1 MSASPP
7 ALDGTLGAMEIGTA
21 VATFLFG
28 ILTLQTFNYYRE
40 FSKDSILIKGTIGII
55 WLFELGHTI
64 CSLHAIYWITVTTYS
79 RPPNSFIVKPP
90 QSLIVSL
97 LFSAGIDAVVQLFF
111 GNRIRVL
118 SGRSHVFFLCIAM
131 AALRFICDITLMSTI
146 WVFNAGF
153 TVLESKVH
161 WVMITASTVGPAADI
176 VIALAMCYYLW
187 ELRESGLRFTRTRTM
202 VDTLMIWTVETT
214 LVTGVAGIMQLILFL
229 TRTDLAFMFFYLI
242 QPKLFSNSMLAVLNG
257 RSRFR
262 SAEQVNLVSGSFFD
276 SAGTRNRRDDGTLSN
291 MIAPTSGAHGVVLQM
306 APILEK
312 ADSLPKPKHD
322 GSAQYAV

>member
-40 FSKDSILIKGTIGII
+40 FSKDSILIKGTIALI

-64 CSLHAIYWITVTTYS
+64 CSLHSIYWITITTYS

-97 LFSAGIDAVVQLFF
+97 FSAGIDAVVQIFF

-118 SGRSHVFFLCIAM
+118 SGRPHVFFLCLAM
-131 AALRFICDITLMSTI
+131 AALRFICDIALVSTI

-187 ELRESGLRFTRTRTM
+187 ELRESGLRFNRTRTM

-214 LVTGVAGIMQLILFL
+214 LVTGVSGIMQLILFL

-262 SAEQVNLVSGSFFD
+262 TADQNVVSGPLFD
-276 SAGTRNRRDDGTLSN
+276 SAGTRDRRDEGNFSDT
-291 MIAPTSGAHGVVLQM
+291 MAPTHGAHGVIFQM
-306 APILEK
+306 APILEN
-312 ADSLPKPKHD
+312 ADSPYPKPKHD
-322 GSAQYAV
+322 GSAQYAM